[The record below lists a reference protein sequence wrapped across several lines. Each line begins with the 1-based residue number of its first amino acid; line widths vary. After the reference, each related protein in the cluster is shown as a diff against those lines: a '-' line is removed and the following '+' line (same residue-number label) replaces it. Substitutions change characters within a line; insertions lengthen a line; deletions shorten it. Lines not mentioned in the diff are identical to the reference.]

1 MSTRRAYTSMYV
13 HNKYMYVHKKDL
25 YVSEKDLSQQGH
37 LCHDKYMY
45 VHDKD
50 HEFVVRNKDFEK

>member
-1 MSTRRAYTSMYV
+1 MSVKRTCHNKDMYV
-13 HNKYMYVHKKDL
+13 HDKD
-25 YVSEKDLSQQGH
+25 
-37 LCHDKYMY
+37 MY